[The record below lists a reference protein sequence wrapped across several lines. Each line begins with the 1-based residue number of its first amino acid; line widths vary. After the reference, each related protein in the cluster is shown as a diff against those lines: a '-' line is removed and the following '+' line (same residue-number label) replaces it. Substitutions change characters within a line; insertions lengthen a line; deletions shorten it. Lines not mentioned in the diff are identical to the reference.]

1 MDWPIIS
8 LGLSLACLVLAG
20 IAASKAAWMEREAR
34 EHRRVAS
41 AAAWRARSFA
51 FAAGRDA
58 ETVRGYAA
66 SMTGEKS

>member
-1 MDWPIIS
+1 MDIQTVF
-8 LGLSLACLVLAG
+8 LGLSLACMVVACL
-20 IAASKAAWMEREAR
+20 AASKAAWMEREAR

-41 AAAWRARSFA
+41 VAAWRSRCHA
-51 FAAGRDA
+51 FAASRDA